1 MRKYIL
7 PILFTLT
14 VISAGAQKTNL
25 PGLEDLKKELQT
37 LKKNKW
43 VDKANEIASTYG
55 IMGKP
60 KFLQRADS
68 INRYANLALN
78 EAVKIGYKKG
88 IAYAYLNLAAG
99 EKIRSTGLQISN
111 QDVLPAAEK
120 MLDFLIQSLQLAN
133 ELKDDD
139 LLGSCLIL
147 YSSYP
152 WSDSKVSQNKLK
164 KINEYINGNEAG
176 KLFHKTGNEKNEGE
190 AYTWMAEGAAM
201 NGNYEKAFEYGQIA
215 IHLNQKTIPLSKTK
229 EEQSL
234 RVYLYQQSLVDMANL
249 YKEAGDFHT
258 ALEYLNRGEQYG
270 KTYKNNW
277 HMEREKAEVFI
288 LLGKYDSAF
297 VFLNKI
303 RNNSPD
309 NAWTKLSLG
318 QSFLAINQTDSAL
331 YFLQDAL
338 TFFKKNNNQFF
349 TGPVMLELS
358 SVYILQ
364 KEYNIALSYVLPAVV
379 AADTLNDKPRP
390 FLMKGYELLSRVYH
404 GLGNN
409 DSAYFY
415 LLKYNVLK
423 DSIQNRQFLFRI
435 SAAKKEATI
444 GLLEK
449 DNKIKQQQLKQE
461 ASLKYFLLIAML
473 LFTISG
479 IFIFRSLILKRK
491 NDKLRS
497 HQLENELKM
506 QQLENEKK
514 QTEFQKKTTELEMQA
529 LRAQMN
535 PHFIFNCLS
544 SINRFILKN
553 EPDAASDYLTRF
565 SRLIRMVL
573 MNSQKSTITLE
584 DELDMLTIY
593 LDMERLRFKNNFD
606 YHIVFTNRV
615 DAGAV
620 FIPPLL
626 LQPFCENAI
635 WHGLKHLADPQS
647 GRLEHGRLDIVLSM
661 ENKVLNCSITDNGIG
676 RQKAAEIKSKSV
688 DENKSMGLK
697 ITSERLALLNQ
708 EKEVNTSF
716 EIVDLKNEN
725 GEVAGT
731 TVKLKISL
739 SETVEEYVS

>member
-7 PILFTLT
+7 PVLFTLIVVT
-14 VISAGAQKTNL
+14 ARGQKTNL

-37 LKKNKW
+37 LKKIKW
-43 VDKANEIASTYG
+43 TDKANEIASTYG
-55 IMGKP
+55 NIGQP

-78 EAVKIGYKKG
+78 EAVNLGYKKG
-88 IAYAYLNLAAG
+88 KAYAYVNLAAG

-111 QDVLPAAEK
+111 QDVQPAVEK

-139 LLGSCLIL
+139 LLGSCCML
-147 YSSYP
+147 YGSFP
-152 WSDSKVSQNKLK
+152 WSDSKVSPNKLK
-164 KINEYINGNEAG
+164 KINEYINGNEAD
-176 KLFHKTGNEKNEGE
+176 KLFHKTGNEKKEGE
-190 AYTWMAEGAAM
+190 TYTWMVEGATM
-201 NGNYEKAFEYGQIA
+201 NGNYEKAFDYSQIA
-215 IHLNQKTIPLSKTK
+215 IRLNQKTLPLSKTK
-229 EEQSL
+229 EEQSF
-234 RVYLYQQSLVDMANL
+234 RVYLCQQSLVDMAKL
-249 YKEAGDFHT
+249 YKESGDFYT
-258 ALEYLNRGEQYG
+258 ALEYLNRSEQFG
-270 KTYKNNW
+270 KTYKTNW
-277 HMEREKAEVFI
+277 YMEREKAEIFI
-288 LLGKYDSAF
+288 LFGKYDSAF

-303 RNNSPD
+303 RKSSPD
-309 NAWTKLSLG
+309 NAWTKFSLG

-338 TFFKKNNNQFF
+338 TFFKKNNNMFF
-349 TGPVMLELS
+349 TGPAMLDLS
-358 SVYILQ
+358 SVYILR
-364 KEYNIALSYVLPAVV
+364 KDYSTALAYVLPAVA
-379 AADTLNDKPRP
+379 AADALNDKPRP
-390 FLMKGYELLSRVYH
+390 FLMKGYELLSKVHH

-415 LLKYNVLK
+415 LLKYNALK

-461 ASLKYFLLIAML
+461 ASLKYFLLIALL

-506 QQLENEKK
+506 QQLENEKR

-553 EPDAASDYLTRF
+553 EPDTASDYLTRF

-573 MNSQKSTITLE
+573 MNSQKSLITLE

-593 LDMERLRFKNNFD
+593 LDMERLRFKNTFD
-606 YHIVFTNRV
+606 YHIIFTNRV
-615 DAGAV
+615 DAGAIY
-620 FIPPLL
+620 IPPLL

-647 GRLEHGRLDIVLSM
+647 GRHEHGRLDIILSM
-661 ENKVLNCSITDNGIG
+661 ENKILNCSITDNGIG
-676 RQKAAEIKSKSV
+676 RLKAAEIKSKSAE
-688 DENKSMGLK
+688 ENKSMGLK
-697 ITSERLALLNQ
+697 ITTERLALLNQ
-708 EKEVNTSF
+708 EKENLTSF

-725 GEVAGT
+725 GEAAGT

-739 SETVEEYVS
+739 TESVEEYV